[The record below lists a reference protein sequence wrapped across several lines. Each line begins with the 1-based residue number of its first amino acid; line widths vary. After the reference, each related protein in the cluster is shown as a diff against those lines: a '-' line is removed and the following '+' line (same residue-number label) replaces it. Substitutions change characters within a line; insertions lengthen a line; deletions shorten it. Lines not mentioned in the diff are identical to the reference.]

1 MLFTALLLAG
11 LFILNRANVFSGVSD
26 GYTSL
31 MKDLAKWGAPGMF
44 VLAIISN
51 VTLVLIVPYNLP
63 FLSLVPYAKVGEM
76 IMLGTATGIGAGIGA
91 LLSFRVALAIVA
103 RVEDLSESA
112 LFRWTKRNIDAHPKS
127 IPFFVWLATGTVLP
141 DSLILVP
148 LAMINYPWHKMII
161 PTIVGKIF
169 QNVLMAFVFRYAAE
183 LASRF
188 VSENINFDITVALLI
203 IFVMV
208 IAYQVE
214 KARDRRSTGELDP
227 HARRADTQPTVDS

>member
-1 MLFTALLLAG
+1 MILTALLLVG

-26 GYTSL
+26 SYAAL
-31 MKDLAKWGAPGMF
+31 MKGLAKWGAPGMF
-44 VLAIISN
+44 VLAVISN

-76 IMLGTATGIGAGIGA
+76 IVLGTATGIGAGIGA

-103 RVEDLSESA
+103 RVDDLSESA

-127 IPFFVWLATGTVLP
+127 IPIFVWLVTGTVLP

-148 LAMINYPWHKMII
+148 LAMIHYPWHKMII
-161 PTIVGKIF
+161 PTIIGKIF
-169 QNVLMAFVFRYAAE
+169 QNVLMAFVFRYAAD

-214 KARDRRSTGELDP
+214 KARDRTPARETVSDS
-227 HARRADTQPTVDS
+227 HA